1 MVLPQLAF
9 TITHQPSSAPS
20 FQTTTLATPVN
31 STQQHPSIP
40 PRQKRARITNRSLP
54 HPTADPP
61 ARLPVAQM
69 PYTGDYHGFC
79 WNTQALFASRVSQ
92 QEAKQHHAW
101 TILRDHDFGGLLE
114 THGATGTVAASS
126 LPRHSRFF
134 WAHGTSQHA
143 GVGLA
148 VKETFLREFNPVL
161 DSNWKILV
169 AGRVGRLQLRGARGA
184 MDLYV
189 LYLPTG
195 SEATAERAQI
205 MHTIN
210 EAVAPRSKVLSLL
223 FGDFNYVECD
233 RDRWNKDQSEWTGKR
248 DANDVKEF
256 ENTLHRHQLFHEIHQ
271 PAFTHENAMAR
282 SRLDRV
288 YSNHFISDQLDRSYT
303 CTALQWTPLSAHR
316 PISFARNAPKRSLR
330 DVAKINSAAVRH
342 PDWAR
347 RTTLDYQERLS
358 RDPDVTNPAR
368 RLVLLKRSVHQGGLY
383 SRINGMRRPTWMDN
397 VVYQSGGGSEHQSHA
412 ALHEGLP
419 SSVYAGAAWRPEYAH
434 P

>member
-1 MVLPQLAF
+1 
-9 TITHQPSSAPS
+9 
-20 FQTTTLATPVN
+20 
-31 STQQHPSIP
+31 
-40 PRQKRARITNRSLP
+40 
-54 HPTADPP
+54 
-61 ARLPVAQM
+61 
-69 PYTGDYHGFC
+69 
-79 WNTQALFASRVSQ
+79 
-92 QEAKQHHAW
+92 
-101 TILRDHDFGGLLE
+101 
-114 THGATGTVAASS
+114 
-126 LPRHSRFF
+126 
-134 WAHGTSQHA
+134 
-143 GVGLA
+143 
-148 VKETFLREFNPVL
+148 
-161 DSNWKILV
+161 
-169 AGRVGRLQLRGARGA
+169 

-397 VVYQSGGGSEHQSHA
+397 VVYQSGGGSEHQPHA

-419 SSVYAGAAWRPEYAH
+419 SSVYDGAAGRPEYAH